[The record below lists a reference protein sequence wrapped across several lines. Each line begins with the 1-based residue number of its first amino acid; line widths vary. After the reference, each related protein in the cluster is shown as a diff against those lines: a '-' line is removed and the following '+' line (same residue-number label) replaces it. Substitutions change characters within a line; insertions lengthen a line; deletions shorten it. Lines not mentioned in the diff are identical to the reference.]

1 MKIKC
6 YFQRWKDH
14 LCYGFVIPWKVL
26 MCSSM
31 IETSS
36 VLTRKSSKLFGNL
49 KKVIGNLRK
58 IVLISM
64 FIYAHSWD
72 IKLNTRREIP
82 HLCATMYYPLFSI
95 RFPFKRVTILRLTG
109 NWPRVFYKPVSFC
122 FHISSFSG
130 RRKTYM
136 YQLSFIV
143 VHFQLSP
150 QDDLRLCVIMIYFTR
165 GLSSAKIYS
174 LKPFI
179 QLKLQQVVGK
189 LWWYQLTDNC
199 NLICDASKA
208 LSALHSYF
216 CWHIYWETRWPH
228 GSSSSRGH

>member
-1 MKIKC
+1 MAAC
-6 YFQRWKDH
+6 R
-14 LCYGFVIPWKVL
+14 YGISLLVL
-26 MCSSM
+26 NS
-31 IETSS
+31 
-36 VLTRKSSKLFGNL
+36 
-49 KKVIGNLRK
+49 
-58 IVLISM
+58 ISN
-64 FIYAHSWD
+64 SWD